1 MHTALFAA
9 ALALSL
15 SSVASAEAPAPN
27 PWWDGYFANGTR
39 VALPDGRRI
48 NLYCQGKGAP
58 TVVLDAGLGD
68 GAWSWRKVQGR
79 IAATTRVCVYDRAGY
94 GGSDPGPGPRDLR
107 ALTRDLEAVL
117 TAGRVPGPYVLV
129 GHSAAGLTTRLY
141 AYRHP
146 ERVAGL
152 VLVDPS
158 TEGQAPRLAAAAPGM
173 AKAQALMVGA
183 GKACAQ
189 ASRPPSVEPLC
200 VRAPGDLPKA
210 MTARWA
216 RMQGPDHYRAAGA
229 ELDGMMGPNTAQ
241 LEAEW
246 RPFGVYPVWML
257 TRGEPATPGGDKAEQ
272 VAADTVWREMHAET
286 MTLAP
291 RGIHRVIAGAGHYI
305 QQDKPDAVVEAITE
319 VVAEVRA
326 AKR

>member
-1 MHTALFAA
+1 MRTGLLIAV
-9 ALALSL
+9 LALSNG
-15 SSVASAEAPAPN
+15 ASAQTPVPN
-27 PWWDGYFANGTR
+27 PWWDGYFTGSTR

-48 NLYCQGKGAP
+48 NLYCQGKGSP

-68 GAWSWRKVQGR
+68 GAWGWRAVQGR
-79 IAATTRVCVYDRAGY
+79 IAAITRVCAYDRAGY
-94 GGSDPGPGPRDLR
+94 GRSDPGPGPRDLR

-117 TAGRVPGPYVLV
+117 TADKVPDPYVLV

-158 TEGQAPRLAAAAPGM
+158 TEGQGPRLAAAAPGM
-173 AKAQALMVGA
+173 VKAQALMVGA

-189 ASRPPSVEPLC
+189 APRAPTMEKLC
-200 VRAPGDLPKA
+200 VRAPADFPSA
-210 MTARWA
+210 MVDRWA
-216 RMQGPDHYRAAGA
+216 IMQGPGHYQTVAA
-229 ELDGMMGPNTAQ
+229 EFEGMMGPNTAQ

-246 RPFGVYPVWML
+246 RPFGVYPVRML
-257 TRGEPATPGGDKAEQ
+257 TRGGPAAPGGDKAEQ

-286 MTLAP
+286 MKLAP

-305 QQDKPDAVVEAITE
+305 QQDKPDAVVDAVAE
-319 VVAEVRA
+319 VVAEVRT